1 MKIKHI
7 IILFLLAYVFEVLGV
22 HFKIMQLQGAPT
34 LFTISTVLK
43 VISALLG
50 VWKLATI
57 KDFSNF
63 LNR

>member
-7 IILFLLAYVFEVLGV
+7 LILFLLAYIFEVSGV
-22 HFKIMQLQGAPT
+22 HFKIMHLQGAST
-34 LFTISTVLK
+34 LFTISTILK

-50 VWKLATI
+50 IWKLATV
-57 KDFSNF
+57 KDFSDF

>member
-1 MKIKHI
+1 MKVKHI
-7 IILFLLAYVFEVLGV
+7 LIIFLLAYFFEAAGV
-22 HFKIMQLQGAPT
+22 HFKIMQLKGAPT
-34 LFTISTVLK
+34 LFTIASLLK

-50 VWKLATI
+50 IWKLFTI